1 MTVPIGKTR
10 SVRRPKEI
18 IKKTQKSS
26 SESET
31 STSDSEKIEKQKV
44 TKKRG
49 RKPKINLKY
58 F

>member
-10 SVRRPKEI
+10 SIGRPKEI
-18 IKKTQKSS
+18 NKNHLLNLKHQR
-26 SESET
+26 
-31 STSDSEKIEKQKV
+31 DSEKIEKQKV